1 MEVLSMADMKSLR
14 VVCPEC
20 SADLVI
26 DAATGQILH
35 HKKANLGPAGG
46 KSFDALMQGLED
58 DRSRAEEIFERER
71 VAMKDRDRLLAER
84 FEEAMRNA
92 GDLDDATPPRRPFDL
107 D

>member
-1 MEVLSMADMKSLR
+1 MADTRSLR

-26 DAATGQILH
+26 DAATGEILH
-35 HKKANLGPAGG
+35 HKKAKLPIAGG

-71 VAMKDRDRLLAER
+71 EAMKDRDRLLAER
-84 FEEAMRNA
+84 FEEAMKNA
-92 GDLDDATPPRRPFDL
+92 GDLDDVTPPRRPFDL

>member
-1 MEVLSMADMKSLR
+1 MADTRSLP

-35 HKKANLGPAGG
+35 HRKANLGPAGG

-71 VAMKDRDRLLAER
+71 VAMKDRDRLMAER
-84 FEEAMRNA
+84 FEEAMKNA
-92 GDLDDATPPRRPFDL
+92 GDLDDVTPPRRPFDL

>member
-1 MEVLSMADMKSLR
+1 MADPTSFR

-35 HKKANLGPAGG
+35 HRKASVGPAGG

-71 VAMKDRDRLLAER
+71 AAVKDRDRLLEER
-84 FEEAMRNA
+84 FQEAMKQA
-92 GDLDDATPPRRPFDL
+92 GDLDDATRPPRPFDL

>member
-1 MEVLSMADMKSLR
+1 MSDIKNLR

-26 DAATGQILH
+26 DAATGEILH
-35 HKKANLGPAGG
+35 HRKPNLPPAGG

-71 VAMKDRDRLLAER
+71 AAMKDRDRLLAER
-84 FEEAMRNA
+84 FDEAVRNA
-92 GDLDDATPPRRPFDL
+92 GDLDDTKPPPRPFDL

>member
-1 MEVLSMADMKSLR
+1 MADTRSFR

-20 SADLVI
+20 SAELVI

-35 HKKANLGPAGG
+35 HRKANLGPAGG
-46 KSFDALMQGLED
+46 KSFDALMQGLEE

-71 VAMKDRDRLLAER
+71 VAVKDRDRLLEER
-84 FEEAMRNA
+84 FEEAMRKA
-92 GDLDDATPPRRPFDL
+92 GDLDDVKPPPRPFDL

>member
-1 MEVLSMADMKSLR
+1 MADTRSFR
-14 VVCPEC
+14 VTCPEC

-26 DAATGQILH
+26 DAATGEILH
-35 HKKANLGPAGG
+35 HRKLNLGPAGG
-46 KSFDALMQGLED
+46 KSFDALMQGLEE

-71 VAMKDRDRLLAER
+71 AAMKDRDRLLQER
-84 FEEAMRNA
+84 FEEAVRNA

>member
-1 MEVLSMADMKSLR
+1 MADTRNLR

-26 DAATGQILH
+26 DAATGEILH
-35 HKKANLGPAGG
+35 HRKPNLPPAGG
-46 KSFDALMQGLED
+46 KTFDSLMQGLED

-84 FEEAMRNA
+84 FEEAMKNA
-92 GDLDDATPPRRPFDL
+92 GDLDDVTPPRRPFDL

>member
-1 MEVLSMADMKSLR
+1 MAETRSLR

-26 DAATGQILH
+26 DAATGEILH
-35 HKKANLGPAGG
+35 HRKANLGPAGG
-46 KSFDALMQGLED
+46 KSFDALMQGLEE

-71 VAMKDRDRLLAER
+71 AAVKDRDRLLRER

-92 GDLDDATPPRRPFDL
+92 GDLDDVKPPPRPFDL

>member
-1 MEVLSMADMKSLR
+1 MAETRNLR

-35 HKKANLGPAGG
+35 HRKAKLPPAGG
-46 KSFDALMQGLED
+46 KSFDALMQGLEED
-58 DRSRAEEIFERER
+58 KSRAEEIFERER
-71 VAMKDRDRLLAER
+71 AAMKDRDRLLEER
-84 FEEAMRNA
+84 FQEAMKRA
-92 GDLDDATPPRRPFDL
+92 GDLDDATPPPRPFDL